1 MKLELTKEDKN
12 KLKELIEIK
21 DNNIAIANMLN
32 YFFDEIGY
40 FYFND
45 LISIKNELA
54 LKTINDAIFTLMMEA
69 LEIDLDEKETKK
81 VVDDYIHKELKEDNL
96 NFYLN
101 NEYYKEVKPNPIKKS
116 NYELTYLKFE
126 PFQLF
131 PKDEINLETNFKEI
145 TPLGYFTSQ
154 FSYLA
159 LLQNDVVWM
168 SITPNE
174 INTMKPFIEE
184 MKGVITVFGLGL
196 GYIPFMLS
204 LKSDVKKIII
214 IENNKDIINIFKD
227 NILKY
232 FSFEQKEKIEIK
244 YIDAFVF
251 LKENTKHFDY
261 MFFDLW
267 HNPNDGISSYIKILK
282 YEEKYKTTTFRYW
295 LEPSL
300 LALARRCLLTLFKEN
315 TLDYKIEKYIKAQ
328 NITDKIINRMYFL
341 LKDKTFNKIE
351 EIIDILSNE
360 NIKSLLK
367 KL

>member
-1 MKLELTKEDKN
+1 MKLELSKEDKE
-12 KLKELIEIK
+12 KLIELIETK

-32 YFFDEIGY
+32 YFFDEVGY
-40 FYFND
+40 FFIND
-45 LISIKNELA
+45 LISIKNELN
-54 LKTINDAIFTLMMEA
+54 LKSINDAIFILMMEA
-69 LEIDLDEKETKK
+69 LEIDLDDKETKK
-81 VVDDYIHKELKEDNL
+81 VVNDYIYKELKEDNL

-101 NEYYKEVKPNPIKKS
+101 NEYYKAIKSKPIKKN

-126 PFQLF
+126 SFQLY
-131 PKDEINLETNFKEI
+131 PKDEISLDSNFKET
-145 TPLGYFTSQ
+145 TPLGYFSSR

-184 MKGVITVFGLGL
+184 IKGTAAVFGLGL

-214 IENNKDIINIFKD
+214 VENNKDIINIFKD

-232 FSFEQKEKIEIK
+232 FSLSQKEKIEIK

-251 LKENTKHFDY
+251 LKENTMHFDY

-267 HNPNDGISSYIKILK
+267 HNPNDGIASYIKILK
-282 YEEKYKTTTFRYW
+282 YEEKYKATTFRYW

-315 TLDYKIEKYIKAQ
+315 TLDYKMEQYTKAKI
-328 NITDKIINRMYFL
+328 ITDKIINKMYFL
-341 LKDKTFNKIE
+341 LKDKTFNNIE

-360 NIKSLLK
+360 NIKDLLK
-367 KL
+367 KI